1 MVPKKQVHHDQA
13 MGGSAAL
20 APGRLEP
27 RKEPNRPV
35 PVKRAHHHYG
45 VGGFASLSPDRL
57 EP

>member
-1 MVPKKQVHHDQA
+1 